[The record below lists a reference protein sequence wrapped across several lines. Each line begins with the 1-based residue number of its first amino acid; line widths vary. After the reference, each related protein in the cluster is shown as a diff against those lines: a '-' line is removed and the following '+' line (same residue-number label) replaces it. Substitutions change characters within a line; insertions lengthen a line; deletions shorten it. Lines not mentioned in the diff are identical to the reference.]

1 MMKPIAQRYQAP
13 FLKTEI
19 LFRPSQ
25 EERERKLIPT
35 GGDERSWHPSTLIID
50 PYMAEGW
57 AYANVGTEED
67 IDFLKVRYMTKSG
80 TWTLNENF
88 EEFDKFMRKVMI
100 DHIEELKVEIKQVQD
115 IEEMEREK
123 TENT

>member
-1 MMKPIAQRYQAP
+1 
-13 FLKTEI
+13 
-19 LFRPSQ
+19 
-25 EERERKLIPT
+25 
-35 GGDERSWHPSTLIID
+35 
-50 PYMAEGW
+50 MAEGW